1 MIRSEVR
8 FSAQVEPGADVVR
21 SPVTD
26 QPCVYW
32 RLRIVERLTAGSQL
46 VHEMASSQPFRLL
59 WGTRDP
65 ERPPIRIL
73 IEPDTAHIEAPPVL
87 HRPGSPGAV
96 AVARAFGFPGVL
108 SVEEVA
114 IHPGDEIDAS
124 GTLFDP
130 RQDAGPFRTVE
141 REPEL
146 VDATLTVAGETLGQV
161 LLPWAV
167 GTAAA
172 FLGGI
177 GLATWAA
184 WHVHTRHVTCH
195 VGAVGHG
202 PTYLERAQL
211 PHPRLP

>member
-1 MIRSEVR
+1 MQSHVR
-8 FSAQVEPGADVVR
+8 FLAHVEAGSEAVR

-46 VHEMASSQPFRLL
+46 VHEMASEQAFRLV
-59 WGTRDP
+59 WGARDGAP
-65 ERPPIRIL
+65 VRIL
-73 IEPDTAHIEAPPVL
+73 IEPEAARIEAPPAL

-96 AVARAFGFPGVL
+96 AIARAFGFRGVL
-108 SVEEVA
+108 SVEEIA
-114 IHPGDEIDAS
+114 IQAGEELEAA

-130 RQDAGPFRTVE
+130 RHDAGPFRTAE

-146 VDATLTVAGETLGQV
+146 IDATLTVAGETLGQV

-172 FLGGI
+172 VLGGI
-177 GLATWAA
+177 GLATWVA
-184 WHVHTRHVTCH
+184 WHYHAQHQGVHATRVVH
-195 VGAVGHG
+195 A
-202 PTYLERAQL
+202 PTYLERPQF

>member
-1 MIRSEVR
+1 MQSQVR
-8 FSAQVEPGADVVR
+8 FLAQVESGADPVR

-46 VHEMASSQPFRLL
+46 VHEMASEQAFRLL
-59 WGTRDP
+59 WGARDRAP
-65 ERPPIRIL
+65 VRIL
-73 IEPDTAHIEAPPVL
+73 VEPDTARIEAPPAL
-87 HRPGSPGAV
+87 HRPGSPGAL

-114 IHPGDEIDAS
+114 LQAGDEIDAA

-130 RQDAGPFRTVE
+130 RHDAGPFRTVE
-141 REPEL
+141 HEPEL
-146 VDATLTVAGETLGQV
+146 YDATLTMAGETLGQV
-161 LLPWAV
+161 LLPWAM

-172 FLGGI
+172 VLGGI

-184 WHVHTRHVTCH
+184 WHYHVNHPGVHAARI
-195 VGAVGHG
+195 GH
-202 PTYLERAQL
+202 PAAYLERPQF

>member
-1 MIRSEVR
+1 MRSFVK
-8 FSAQVEPGADVVR
+8 FSAQVEAGADVLR

-46 VHEMASSQPFRLL
+46 VHEMASSQSFRLV
-59 WGTRDP
+59 WGRHDA
-65 ERPPIRIL
+65 ERGPVRIL
-73 IEPDTAHIEAPPVL
+73 VEPDGARIEAPPAL
-87 HRPGSPGAV
+87 HRPGSPGAL
-96 AVARAFGFPGVL
+96 AVARAFGFPGAL
-108 SVEEVA
+108 SVEEIA
-114 IHPGDEIDAS
+114 IHLGDEIDAS

-130 RQDAGPFRTVE
+130 RHDAGPFRTVE
-141 REPEL
+141 QEPEL
-146 VDATLTVAGETLGQV
+146 VDGTLTVAGETLGQV

-184 WHVHTRHVTCH
+184 WHFHATRPNAARAGLH
-195 VGAVGHG
+195 A
-202 PTYLERAQL
+202 PTYLERAQI

>member
-1 MIRSEVR
+1 MMRSEVR
-8 FSAQVEPGADVVR
+8 FCAHVEPGADLVR

-46 VHEMASSQPFRLL
+46 VHEMASSQSFHLL

-73 IEPDTAHIEAPPVL
+73 VAPDAARIEAPPAL
-87 HRPGSPGAV
+87 HRPGSPGAA
-96 AVARAFGFPGVL
+96 AVARAFGFPGAL
-108 SVEEVA
+108 SVEEIA
-114 IHPGDEIDAS
+114 IHPGDELEAS

-130 RQDAGPFRTVE
+130 RHDAGPFRTVE
-141 REPEL
+141 REAEL
-146 VDATLTVAGETLGQV
+146 LDATLTVAGETLGQV

-172 FLGGI
+172 VLGGI

-184 WHVHTRHVTCH
+184 WHVHARHMGPSSVCT
-195 VGAVGHG
+195 GSA
-202 PTYLERAQL
+202 PTYFERAQL
-211 PHPRLP
+211 PHPRMP